1 MSILPPHTSW
11 KPFAAEARLAGELYL
26 VDSALAQTKVKV
38 LRPLS
43 FAYCGN
49 TFGPEAAQKITALG
63 YKFARRGW
71 MRLRQGHLQVKLK
84 VERL

>member
-38 LRPLS
+38 PSPLS
-43 FAYCGN
+43 FAYYGN
-49 TFGPEAAQKITALG
+49 TFEPEL
-63 YKFARRGW
+63 
-71 MRLRQGHLQVKLK
+71 
-84 VERL
+84 ERTKQSFQ